1 MLGSEAFSTKNE
13 ALLPTVCE
21 SLLAQREDFV
31 AESGEEV
38 REGVNVFF
46 FFL

>member
-21 SLLAQREDFV
+21 SLLAQREDLV
-31 AESGEEV
+31 GESA
-38 REGVNVFF
+38 EGVRDGVHVFF
-46 FFL
+46 F